1 MRPDNSLYDTVR
13 KTRRAPA
20 TAGVALG
27 LTALMLAGCGVLPG
41 TDRDDEVAMEPVAP
55 EVPPMDTLLLSDL
68 LRFYLDGDMEMDRGI
83 VDCYGGQC
91 LQTDG
96 ERIVFSFPEFYVF
109 AGFHDEFITAHEGTI
124 EDRNGIMIGDI
135 SHNEKPLPDIPG
147 VATERTTTGWGG
159 WGQYVGFDVL
169 YFDYVRYDRDE
180 GRDRPQRLIEASLGG
195 YSSPGNPTGENL
207 TWTGGAVAIDHSVIA
222 EDRNLVGDAELSV
235 YLHERFAEA
244 LGDLVRVDIT
254 NLTDVVTG
262 MTYEDMTWRNMPLR
276 DGQFET
282 FQIRGQFFG
291 PNHEE
296 VGGIFERDS
305 IVGAFGATRE
315 EME

>member
-1 MRPDNSLYDTVR
+1 MV
-13 KTRRAPA
+13 
-20 TAGVALG
+20 
-27 LTALMLAGCGVLPG
+27 
-41 TDRDDEVAMEPVAP
+41 
-55 EVPPMDTLLLSDL
+55 
-68 LRFYLDGDMEMDRGI
+68 
-83 VDCYGGQC
+83 
-91 LQTDG
+91 
-96 ERIVFSFPEFYVF
+96 
-109 AGFHDEFITAHEGTI
+109 
-124 EDRNGIMIGDI
+124 
-135 SHNEKPLPDIPG
+135 
-147 VATERTTTGWGG
+147 
-159 WGQYVGFDVL
+159 
-169 YFDYVRYDRDE
+169 
-180 GRDRPQRLIEASLGG
+180 EASLGG
-195 YSSPGNPTGENL
+195 YSSPGNPIGENL

-235 YLHERFAEA
+235 YLHERYAEA

-262 MTYEDMTWRNMPLR
+262 MTYEDMGWKNMPLR